1 VIELRAGTRLPAT
14 EASDLARLLEAEDGA
29 FLETEGSLNARREMP
44 CIFQARE
51 SGRLVGALSMFAP
64 RSDEA
69 EISAFVLPSRRRMGV
84 FSSLLAAAE
93 PELSRFGYASE
104 LFVVD
109 GRSGEGKAVAA
120 RIGADYAFTEFAMR
134 HEGSGPSEPTAK
146 SELEI
151 RILGLDAVEA
161 LAALRS
167 AAFGDTLEDASNFER
182 SIFASPDRRQY
193 GAFLGGRM
201 IGACS
206 VRIADGEAWIYG
218 LSVEEASRGKGYGRA
233 IIEGIVEGLS
243 GRGLRVCLEVESRN
257 DAALGIYRRAGFVV
271 RSSKSYFRRAR
282 DWAKS
287 PSKRAGSL

>member
-1 VIELRAGTRLPAT
+1 VIELRAGTRLPEA

-29 FLETEGSLNARREMP
+29 FIETEGSLNARREMP

-51 SGRLVGALSMFAP
+51 SGRLVGALAVFAP

-84 FSSLLAAAE
+84 FSSLLSAAE
-93 PELSRFGYASE
+93 PELSRFGYSSE

-120 RIGADYAFTEFAMR
+120 RIGADYAFTEFAMS
-134 HEGSGPSEPTAK
+134 HEGAGPIVAATGSGLDIK
-146 SELEI
+146 L
-151 RILGLDAVEA
+151 LGPDAVEA

-167 AAFGDTLEDASNFER
+167 TAFGDSLEDASNFER

-193 GAFLGGRM
+193 GAFLGGGM

-206 VRIADGEAWIYG
+206 ARIADGEAWIYG
-218 LSVEEASRGKGYGRA
+218 LAVEEASRGKGYGRA
-233 IIEGIVEGLS
+233 IIEHIVAGLS

-257 DAALGIYRRAGFVV
+257 DAALGLYRRAGFVA
-271 RSSKSYFRRAR
+271 RSSKSYFRRAS

-287 PSKRAGSL
+287 QSKRAGSR